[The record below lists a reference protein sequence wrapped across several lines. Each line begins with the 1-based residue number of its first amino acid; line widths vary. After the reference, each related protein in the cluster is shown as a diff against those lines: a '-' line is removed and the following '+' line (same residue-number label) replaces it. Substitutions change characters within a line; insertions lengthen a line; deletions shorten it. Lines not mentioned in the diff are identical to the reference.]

1 MPGIVLGSAASKS
14 LTEGLK
20 NVLRDHLRKMGESGL
35 MRWDGNTKAFK
46 RGAPEL
52 LAFPYSPWPTRFRV
66 SGCTAGSFFLQWC
79 PKEVTCFKEGAT
91 VIDQASQS

>member
-46 RGAPEL
+46 EAL
-52 LAFPYSPWPTRFRV
+52 LS
-66 SGCTAGSFFLQWC
+66 C
-79 PKEVTCFKEGAT
+79 
-91 VIDQASQS
+91 